1 MIIYTNKQHAMDNTI
16 SVISAMG
23 DDLRT
28 RSFFRR
34 DVENLIRNHTA
45 NMVLDFNGVQF
56 VSRSVADEICNIL
69 EQYQDLTIKG
79 MAGNVKTMYD
89 LVVKGRR
96 NPRVYP
102 EVNARMVQLNSM
114 EEVNEFFSQF

>member
-1 MIIYTNKQHAMDNTI
+1 M
-16 SVISAMG
+16 SAIG

-45 NMVLDFNGVQF
+45 SITLDFNGVRF
-56 VSRSVADEICNIL
+56 ISRSVADEICNIL
-69 EQYQDLTIKG
+69 ERHVQMEVSG
-79 MAGNVKTMYD
+79 MTGNVKTMYD
-89 LVVKGRR
+89 LVVEGRR

-102 EVNARMVQLNSM
+102 DVNARVVQLNSM
-114 EEVNEFFSQF
+114 KEVNEFFSKF